1 MLPFF
6 RKIRYR
12 LAKDNQFFK
21 YSRYAIG
28 EILLVVIGILIAL
41 YINNWNEERRDSQFE
56 RKMLVE
62 VKKTME
68 QDLIDLKYYKQ
79 RNALKKN
86 GIQELLKISSS
97 GQSVPDSTLLKFYN
111 EMIMG
116 FNIVSNRGAYETI
129 KTIGLDKI
137 SNDSV
142 RTSLAVIFDVQL
154 PRVAKAF
161 EKFGDNTIESV
172 EMNRLHEMLWT
183 RKQIQL
189 NDGSW
194 KLVSVPKSDRIAE
207 SQEFLDRIK
216 IEQDHAAYMDF
227 WLGNYEYLL
236 NETINMLSQY
246 DQN

>member
-12 LAKDNQFFK
+12 LAENNQLFK

-28 EILLVVIGILIAL
+28 EIVLVVIGILIAL
-41 YINNWNEERRDSQFE
+41 YINNWNEDKRDARFE
-56 RKMLVE
+56 RKMLLE

-68 QDLIDLKYYKQ
+68 QDLIELEFYKN
-79 RNALKKN
+79 RNASKKS
-86 GIQELLKISSS
+86 GIQALLKITAT
-97 GQSVPDSTLLKFYN
+97 GKQVPDSTLLKLYN
-111 EMIMG
+111 RMIMG

-142 RTSLAVIFDVQL
+142 RTFLAVIYDVEL
-154 PRVAKAF
+154 PRIARSF
-161 EKFGDNTIESV
+161 EKFGDNTV
-172 EMNRLHEMLWT
+172 DALEMKRLHEMLWT

-189 NDGSW
+189 DDGTW
-194 KLVSVPKSDRIAE
+194 KLISVPKTERILE

-216 IEQDHAAYMDF
+216 IEQDYAAYMDY
-227 WLGNYEYLL
+227 WLANYEYVLKEGIDL
-236 NETINMLSQY
+236 LSQY
-246 DQN
+246 E